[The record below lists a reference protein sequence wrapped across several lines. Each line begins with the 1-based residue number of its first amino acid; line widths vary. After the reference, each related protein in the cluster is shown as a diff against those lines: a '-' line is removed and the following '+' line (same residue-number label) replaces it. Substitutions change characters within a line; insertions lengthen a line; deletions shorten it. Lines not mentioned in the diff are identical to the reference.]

1 MQCVGEG
8 ATYVGGA
15 IGALQIMKVRASRSR
30 AAAAIRRSP
39 APPEPAQASTD
50 SVLDRSS

>member
-15 IGALQIMKVRASRSR
+15 IGALQIMKVRASRTR
-30 AAAAIRRSP
+30 VAAAIRRPP
-39 APPEPAQASTD
+39 AAAAPQASTD
-50 SVLDRSS
+50 AALDRSS